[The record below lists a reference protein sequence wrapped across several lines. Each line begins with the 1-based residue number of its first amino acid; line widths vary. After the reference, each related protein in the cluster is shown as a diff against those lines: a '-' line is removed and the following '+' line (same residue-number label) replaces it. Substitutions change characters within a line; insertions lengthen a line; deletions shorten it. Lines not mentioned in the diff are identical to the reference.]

1 MCIRDSSFKYEL
13 LPLLQEYTYGNY
25 NDLAE
30 LLGPEVVDEG
40 NEMPNFEVIDDPER
54 LVEALA
60 KHLEIG

>member
-1 MCIRDSSFKYEL
+1 M
-13 LPLLQEYTYGNY
+13 LQEYTYGNY